1 MSAFE
6 RLQDKTFTPEKMT
19 PIDWVIW
26 NSRAQ
31 LPRELLEQAADQL
44 EHLTKRAI
52 GETVAPPIE
61 RDWSGEEE
69 DKAWAH
75 LQKPP
80 RN

>member
-1 MSAFE
+1 MDFE
-6 RLQDKTFTPEKMT
+6 KLADKFIEEGGWQGSPRIAIELFAK
-19 PIDWVIW
+19 WLAEQEA
-26 NSRAQ
+26 AQ
-31 LPRELLEQAADQL
+31 QSVQL
-44 EHLTKRAI
+44 TGAM
-52 GETVAPPIE
+52 VSPIE